1 LCQDIKKP
9 LPATVC
15 KLYQETAKNQQGV
28 PVIDY
33 YTIIR
38 DIRRLPKEGERI
50 MTAAGKPFLNG
61 YKIGG
66 LIDKITKHEPQS
78 CEGSGAA
85 EGYVPEPP
93 TVSAIVNASPQPS
106 EYPVEQ
112 AKEGLFEIFTIGD
125 LTYRL
130 GGVKPLFVT
139 NLRVN
144 IRVRFE
150 DKNYYDSLD
159 LYLARSRSAFAQAA
173 EHGIGAESARVERD
187 LVRILERL
195 EISRDAALTR
205 TTRKDEN
212 IITEEERRMGMELLT
227 DPDLFKRITED
238 LSSLGY
244 VGEDLNKQLLYLC
257 ASSRKRNNPLSVLI
271 LSQSASG
278 KSYLVDCVRRLMPED
293 EVIAVTSLSDQALN
307 YLSDLE
313 HKFLILGEAVHSEAV
328 EYQIREMLSGKE
340 LSRLVVEKDPESG
353 RMESRMMKMRVI
365 VSSVMG
371 STAGKVNPENASRCF
386 VIHADESREQTEMI
400 HSYQR
405 KRKSLEY
412 LASGSAKIK
421 KTIKTHVAAQRL
433 LRNIPVVNDFASFL
447 DFPAALMRSRRDHD
461 RFLDLIDAVCFLRQY
476 QKKTEDSELYSADGV
491 SFIRCDVED
500 YEIAYKIMVDGV
512 LSSTME
518 ELPKGARLLYE
529 QIRGWVRSE
538 SNKRK
543 LGTGELRFTQ
553 RQIREATGLGHTWV
567 KAMIHYLIDY
577 EYLEVVSG
585 GGQRSKAWYILR
597 NDEEILRTDFS
608 MIPPPE
614 AIGQLYKSKK
624 DK

>member
-1 LCQDIKKP
+1 MPVVFPLIKEKTMKA
-9 LPATVC
+9 ATV
-15 KLYQETAKNQQGV
+15 KPAK
-28 PVIDY
+28 
-33 YTIIR
+33 
-38 DIRRLPKEGERI
+38 KS
-50 MTAAGKPFLNG
+50 FLNNYQLG
-61 YKIGG
+61 ANLLDRLTPK
-66 LIDKITKHEPQS
+66 QS
-78 CEGSGAA
+78 CGGSQSA
-85 EGYVPEPP
+85 EGYVEHPP
-93 TVSAIVNASPQPS
+93 TAAYIENASPQPLPAGAEQIS
-106 EYPVEQ
+106 DDTPSTLPSFHEPEDLVEYV
-112 AKEGLFEIFTIGD
+112 KEGLFDIFTISG

-144 IRVRFE
+144 IKIKHKE
-150 DKNYYDSLD
+150 KNYYDSLD
-159 LYLARSRSAFAQAA
+159 LYLARARNAFAQAVERA
-173 EHGIGAESARVERD
+173 VGTESARVERD
-187 LVRILERL
+187 LVRIVERL
-195 EISRDAALTR
+195 EIERDRQLTR
-205 TTRKDEN
+205 QAAKTETVMS
-212 IITEEERRMGMELLT
+212 EEERRLGMDLLN
-227 DPDLFKRITED
+227 DEKLFTRIIDD

-307 YLSDLE
+307 YLSDME
-313 HKFLILGEAVHSEAV
+313 HKFLILGEAMHSENI

-340 LSRLVVEKDPESG
+340 LSRLVVEKDPETG
-353 RMESRMMKMRVI
+353 RMESRMMKIKVI

-371 STAGKVNPENASRCF
+371 STVGKVNPENASRCF
-386 VIHADESREQTEMI
+386 VIHADESREQTELI
-400 HSYQR
+400 HAFQR
-405 KRKSLEY
+405 QRKSLEY
-412 LASGSAKIK
+412 LASGGGKVKQIIK
-421 KTIKTHVAAQRL
+421 AHRAAQRL

-447 DFPAALMRSRRDHD
+447 KFPASLMRSRRDHD

-476 QKKTEDSELYSADGV
+476 QKKTEHDEGV
-491 SFIRCDVED
+491 SFIRCDITD
-500 YEIAYKIMVDGV
+500 YKIAYNIMVNGV

-529 QIRGWVRSE
+529 QIRNWVRSE
-538 SNKRK
+538 AKKRK
-543 LGTGELRFTQ
+543 LNITELRFTQ
-553 RQIREATGLGHTWV
+553 RQVREATGLGHTWV

-597 NDEEILRTDFS
+597 NDEEIIRADLS
-608 MIPPPE
+608 MIPSPQV
-614 AIGQLYKSKK
+614 IGQLYKSKK